1 MAQRSSFVNRAAEM
15 AALAAEADRAAR
27 GEPRVVDVSGPAG
40 IGKTALVGTFLRDQ
54 SPQATVLVAGAEA
67 EAGVHLGAARAL
79 VDALAGRARHAG
91 RLAEPAGLAMAE
103 AEDPLACGAA
113 ILEGLGLAHDQNST
127 VQSAGPAG
135 AVRRPVRR
143 LIAAAAVLGPE
154 SRLADTARLAAVAD
168 PLDAAAAAPPDLVK
182 LDGSPQGPVLRF
194 THPLNRGR
202 RLPRPATRQA
212 RPAARPGGGAH
223 DRPSRAVAPGARRRP
238 ADQEGTP

>member
-67 EAGVHLGAARAL
+67 EAGAHLGAARAL

-154 SRLADTARLAAVAD
+154 SRLA
-168 PLDAAAAAPPDLVK
+168 AAAAPPDLVK